1 MTKQEFLHRLE
12 EGLAGLPQ
20 EDLAERLSFYSEM
33 IDDRMEEGLS
43 EEEAVAGIG
52 PVVEIAAPAGEALQ
66 AEGRP
71 EASAQSLTGQ
81 LPMVQQTAGRQELSP
96 QQKQKRSTGE
106 ILLLILGFPL
116 WFPLL
121 IAAMAVSFVLI
132 LSLWVLVLSL
142 WAANIAVI
150 VSAVGGLV
158 LGVSYLL
165 RGETMPGLAVIGA
178 GLALCGIAVFWYYGC
193 QALTKAARTLTQK
206 TAAAVKKIFRRK
218 EHAR

>member
-1 MTKQEFLHRLE
+1 MTKQEFLRRLE

-52 PVVEIAAPAGEALQ
+52 PVVEIAPAMSTEAPALAWEAEQ
-66 AEGRP
+66 APAPLSVSE
-71 EASAQSLTGQ
+71 EAAAK
-81 LPMVQQTAGRQELSP
+81 P
-96 QQKQKRSTGE
+96 KRSTGE

-121 IAAMAVSFVLI
+121 IAAALVVFVL
-132 LSLWVLVLSL
+132 LFSLWVVLFSL
-142 WAANIAVI
+142 WAAGITLI
-150 VSAVGGLV
+150 ISGVGGLV
-158 LGVSYLL
+158 LGVWYIL
-165 RGETMPGLAVIGA
+165 RGETLPGLAVIGA

-206 TAAAVKKIFRRK
+206 TAAAAKKIFSRK
-218 EHAR
+218 ESAR